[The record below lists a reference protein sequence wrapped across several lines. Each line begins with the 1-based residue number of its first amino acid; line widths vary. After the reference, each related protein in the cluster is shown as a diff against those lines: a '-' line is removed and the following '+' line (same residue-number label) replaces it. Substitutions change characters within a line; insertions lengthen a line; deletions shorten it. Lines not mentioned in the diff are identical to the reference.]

1 MSPNVKTLLEELYL
15 LEPSLREKE
24 DQIVLIIENM
34 QKNRPN
40 IVINEEFKNELRT
53 KIMIEL
59 KNSTSQK
66 SQNKNQNWNWWWIF
80 AGLSTTAFAA
90 FAGYALLGG
99 LAFQTIPSTPSDGTV
114 LTMTTSPQ
122 KLSFAPTITKTGE
135 NGFGNTIALSTAAPQ
150 APNPEAISARVA
162 GMGWVSSSKMMAN
175 DTMMPVQ
182 DFPYY
187 QYSYT
192 GTLPTVTGSLV
203 VYRKNMVPFTSNET
217 SSFLAGLSLDGIN
230 LRAFENSNVTNL
242 SFSENR
248 DFGYIV
254 NMDFSVGNISI
265 YQNWEKWPQPKCD
278 ANGCEQPVKLTE
290 KDVPSDDEFT
300 RIGDEFLAKYG
311 IDRALYGTPKIDNS
325 WRIMYARMMADNSE
339 GYIPDQYT
347 LTYPILLDSKKLY
360 EEYGGYKGISLSIDI
375 RTKKVVSMNGL
386 EKQNLTSSLYSNLTD
401 GALVEKMIPF
411 GGRYETKA
419 GENQKTVTVNLGE
432 PTVEYI
438 HIYGEWKDGKY
449 DEYYVPA
456 YVFPVLDKPEG
467 SYLKDT
473 VTIPLVADFAKFVP
487 MTDAPIG
494 VPTPLMMEKAV
505 Q

>member
-24 DQIVLIIENM
+24 DQIVHIIENM

-53 KIMIEL
+53 KIMTEL

-66 SQNKNQNWNWWWIF
+66 LQNKNQNWNWWWIF

-99 LAFQTIPSTPSDGTV
+99 LAFQTIPSPSSDKPV